1 MDDRPCPTGHCPI
14 FLWVS
19 VRNKATL
26 AFDLL
31 TQHQSPVG
39 EKVGVPGVLL
49 SLFGYL
55 IVPATIGAVV
65 GAIFVASGRVSARAM
80 QRRAEARARILYP
93 ESDDEEIKRLSG
105 EAFNAASDA
114 DKER

>member
-1 MDDRPCPTGHCPI
+1 MIGLI
-14 FLWVS
+14 LLGAALFLWVAA
-19 VRNKATL
+19 RNKATV

-39 EKVGVPGVLL
+39 AKVGVPGFLL
-49 SLFGYL
+49 SVFGYF

-65 GAIFVASGRVSARAM
+65 GAIFVASGQVSARAI
-80 QRRAEARARILYP
+80 QRRMEQRARILYP
-93 ESDDEEIKRLSG
+93 QSDDDQIKRLSG

-114 DKER
+114 DKEP